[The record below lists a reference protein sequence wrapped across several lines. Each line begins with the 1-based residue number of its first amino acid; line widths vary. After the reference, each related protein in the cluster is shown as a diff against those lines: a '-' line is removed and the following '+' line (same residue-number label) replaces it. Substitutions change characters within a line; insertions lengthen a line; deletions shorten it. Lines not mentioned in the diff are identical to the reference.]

1 MLSKS
6 AEKGEKR
13 FSADDDGGGDGAA
26 RTHATA
32 TVVYTYTAP
41 HRKSRS
47 PSSREAQ
54 SEFNKSDAKF
64 RHEIPV
70 GLIRRTR
77 GPRTWPSAAGQ
88 GGQRVLKV
96 GGGGAAA
103 FKPFSPPLKLMG
115 ARTIDGEYFF
125 LDAKKR
131 VHFNGKI
138 ILLKGKGGE
147 EGDGAAP
154 WTLN

>member
-41 HRKSRS
+41 HRKSLS

-77 GPRTWPSAAGQ
+77 GLRTWPSAAGAGRPACSQ
-88 GGQRVLKV
+88 SRRRWRGG
-96 GGGGAAA
+96 
-103 FKPFSPPLKLMG
+103 F
-115 ARTIDGEYFF
+115 
-125 LDAKKR
+125 
-131 VHFNGKI
+131 
-138 ILLKGKGGE
+138 
-147 EGDGAAP
+147 
-154 WTLN
+154 